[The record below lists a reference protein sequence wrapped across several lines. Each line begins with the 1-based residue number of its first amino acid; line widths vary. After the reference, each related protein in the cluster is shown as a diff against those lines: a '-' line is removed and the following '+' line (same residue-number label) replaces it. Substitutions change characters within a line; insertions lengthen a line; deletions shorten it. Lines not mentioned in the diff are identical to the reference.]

1 MESKAG
7 VIAPKLPCGTGELD
21 TWGCNRFVEDQG
33 LDVVTVTV
41 PMDYVLEDLAGGLVI
56 KGQQQLCS

>member
-1 MESKAG
+1 
-7 VIAPKLPCGTGELD
+7 LD
-21 TWGCNRFVEDQG
+21 TWGCNRFVQDQG